1 MTGVGCGRLRISCST
16 GLGECAAFM
25 VIGLDGACDDVD
37 SETPTT
43 DAEVG
48 IADAEEVCCKRAI
61 REDAMMLTVLGS

>member
-1 MTGVGCGRLRISCST
+1 
-16 GLGECAAFM
+16 M

-37 SETPTT
+37 SETPTI